1 MVIANNNNNNNSDQP
16 PPPPRGTRTLSNNL
30 LNNNC
35 NQSITTTT
43 TKSNTSSDT
52 SSSDTSPTTTTTTTT
67 TSPVMTNV
75 LTTNHSTP
83 PPPRANKL
91 GLLFSRLQDQN
102 FTLHHL
108 HLTRADLALSE
119 HLKKLDLKCVR
130 HVLQF
135 YDFSV
140 FRNVVLP
147 IACQLPMD
155 MICGQPVYKHSEYS
169 ALSGGI
175 QPLQNVGQLMDHYMI
190 YPSTHLPDLLIP
202 SAKKDLSIE
211 SIYNAEHLREKS
223 EFDYL
228 FERPVTTD
236 QRCHILS
243 TKHMDQR
250 LVNLVNIDTP
260 FDYQMRLFK
269 EQGLVNRL
277 DIYGK
282 SLKAMITSIN
292 SQRRTEQQQQ
302 GRTFSKSPSNGN
314 LPVTRSGSSSNLLQ
328 SPLSVQK
335 FQSTTT
341 DSPKSSL
348 FSTPTTAT
356 TNIFS
361 PPSDHT
367 AEYYDEYHHAVQGMR
382 DNDFQSDFDINTI
395 EEVQMYLYQLRKMFF
410 ISSLIKNLYGA
421 KKSSSN
427 NSTTHSTQSTFKDS
441 KKENVTEKRDVGLV
455 FPTLSLSTMSHNS
468 EQHIVIDLLSTV
480 PHLISL
486 SRVPTYGMEQF
497 MRRELFFKSV
507 QNIHRSCIDWRLLP
521 QQVREG
527 TFDGQL
533 SWKKMDYFEN
543 FSNET
548 CSLLAKKCNNLVDLT
563 VSGTVFLDT
572 KVQKDVNMSQIPPSR
587 VFNESGLLEVVQ
599 HCKNLQRIT
608 FRMGKWDPKATNQL
622 LAKGVLPHLNLL
634 DVPGSNFDESTFK
647 AIAANNSLKHLV
659 ISNCEVCNDQNL
671 KQLYGHSTIQKLVL
685 QNCQAIQNG
694 LYGLV
699 EANASALTHLE
710 LINLHNV
717 NDGFLEAFT
726 KNKSITTLMI
736 NHCRTITTQNVAILA
751 KTQHSINHLM
761 IRGTTDSINLSSIGS
776 SMIASQ
782 LQVLDLSKTS
792 FPYTQIL
799 KSEGPV
805 TAFQPVYYPVVP
817 VSTEDYKQIVNSCR
831 QLRILRLDCNH
842 NVDDSVIQLLSEQTH
857 PNLEE
862 LTLEKTS
869 VTVKGINH
877 LCAHFS
883 SPASNLQTLN
893 LRIRTFGEMNMLDQ
907 IHKLPKLREIHLGLV
922 RSHTIALH
930 YVKKLSQ
937 CNSLDTIYVEFDS
950 LEAKHKLVENNKIKN
965 IFFEL

>member
-1 MVIANNNNNNNSDQP
+1 MVIANNNSDQP
-16 PPPPRGTRTLSNNL
+16 PPLPPRGTRTLSTANLMNNS
-30 LNNNC
+30 NNN
-35 NQSITTTT
+35 NHQSSPTTTPTTTT
-43 TKSNTSSDT
+43 SNTSSN
-52 SSSDTSPTTTTTTTT
+52 SSSPSSAVSTTT
-67 TSPVMTNV
+67 N
-75 LTTNHSTP
+75 STPP

-147 IACQLPMD
+147 IACQLPTD
-155 MICGQPVYKHSEYS
+155 MICGQPVYKHNEYS

-175 QPLQNVGQLMDHYMI
+175 QPLQNAGQLMDHYMI
-190 YPSTHLPDLLIP
+190 YPSNYLPDLLIP

-236 QRCHILS
+236 QKCHILT
-243 TKHMDQR
+243 TKHMDQT

-269 EQGLVNRL
+269 EQGIVNRL

-282 SLKAMITSIN
+282 SLKAMIASMN
-292 SQRRTEQQQQ
+292 SQRRAEQQQ
-302 GRTFSKSPSNGN
+302 GRTFSPVSRSPSTGSI
-314 LPVTRSGSSSNLLQ
+314 PATRSGSSSNLLQ

-335 FQSTTT
+335 FQSVAT

-348 FSTPTTAT
+348 FSSPTTFTPTSGH
-356 TNIFS
+356 N
-361 PPSDHT
+361 

-382 DNDFQSDFDINTI
+382 DNDFQSDLDINSI
-395 EEVQMYLYQLRKMFF
+395 EEVQMYLYQLRKMVF

-421 KKSSSN
+421 KKTNTNASI
-427 NSTTHSTQSTFKDS
+427 TQSTSKDP
-441 KKENVTEKRDVGLV
+441 KKDHGTSEKKRDVGLV

-480 PHLISL
+480 PHLVSL
-486 SRVPTYGMEQF
+486 SRVPTYGIEQF
-497 MRRELFFKSV
+497 MQRDLFFKSV
-507 QNIHRSCIDWRLLP
+507 QDIHRSCIDWRLLP

-533 SWKKMDYFEN
+533 PWKTMDYFEN

-548 CSLLAKKCNNLVDLT
+548 CSLLAKKCKNLVDLA

-572 KVQKDVNMSQIPPSR
+572 KVQKDVNLSQIPPSR
-587 VFNESGLLEVVQ
+587 VFNESGLTEVVQ
-599 HCKNLQRIT
+599 HCKNLQSIT

-622 LAKGVLPHLNLL
+622 LAKGVLPHLTML
-634 DVPGSNFDESTFK
+634 DVPGVNFDESTFK
-647 AIAANNSLKHLV
+647 AIAANNTLKHLV
-659 ISNCEVCNDQNL
+659 ISSCEVCNDQNL
-671 KQLYGHSTIQKLVL
+671 KQLYGHPTINKLVL
-685 QNCQAIQNG
+685 QNCQSIQNG

-699 EANASALTHLE
+699 EINANALNCLE

-726 KNKSITTLMI
+726 KNKCITTLMI
-736 NHCRTITTQNVAILA
+736 NHCRTITSQNVAVLA
-751 KTQHSINHLM
+751 KSQHSITNLM
-761 IRGTTDSINLSSIGS
+761 IRGTTDSINLSSIGN
-776 SMIASQ
+776 SMLAFQ

-817 VSTEDYKQIVNSCR
+817 VSTEDYKQIINSCR

-842 NVDDSVIQLLSEQTH
+842 NVDDNVIQLLSEQTH
-857 PNLEE
+857 PYLEE

-883 SPASNLQTLN
+883 SQTSNLHTLN

-922 RSHTIALH
+922 RSHAIALH

-950 LEAKHKLVENNKIKN
+950 LEAKHKLIENNKIKN